1 MEKFEIRKILIPYD
15 FSETAALALE
25 HGVFMAKLNR
35 AEIILLHI
43 IETVTFTSAI
53 AHAFT
58 SKNDFESKVEESA
71 IEKLQEIAA
80 DIHHKSGIK
89 VHVKAEVG
97 RIYKKIVEV
106 ATEDNIDLVL
116 MGTHGVSGFQE
127 FFMGSNAFR
136 VVSDAPC
143 PVITVQTHAKK
154 IGFKDIVLPIDD
166 SFPSRQKVRFC
177 VEIAD
182 KFNAVVHIVGL
193 MTSKDDEDFE
203 RKFKIKIEQVEE
215 YLDKH
220 EVNHTTK
227 LIHTTDLADATMKHS
242 QELDADLIVIMTEQ
256 EPNISGLF
264 LGTYAQQIVNHSKIP
279 VLSVRPAEI
288 DPDKITVTF

>member
-1 MEKFEIRKILIPYD
+1 LEKFEIRKILIPYD

-35 AEIILLHI
+35 AEITLLHI

-53 AHAFT
+53 AHAFS
-58 SKNDFESKVEESA
+58 SKSDFENKVEESA
-71 IEKLQEIAA
+71 IEKLQEIAS

-106 ATEDNIDLVL
+106 SAEDEIDLIL

-136 VVSDAPC
+136 VVSDSPC

-154 IGFKDIVLPIDD
+154 IGFKDIVLPLDD
-166 SFPSRQKVRFC
+166 SFPSRQKVPFC
-177 VEIAD
+177 AELAD
-182 KFNAVVHIVGL
+182 KYSAVVHIAGL
-193 MTSKDDEDFE
+193 MTSKDEDFE
-203 RKFKIKIEQVEE
+203 RKFKIKVEQVEE

-220 EVNHTTK
+220 GIQHTTR
-227 LIHTTDLADATMKHS
+227 LMHTDNLAEASMSYAK
-242 QELDADLIVIMTEQ
+242 QIDADLVVIMTEQ
-256 EPNISGLF
+256 EPNITGLF
-264 LGTYAQQIVNHSKIP
+264 LGTYAQQVVNHSKIP
-279 VLSVRPAEI
+279 VMSVRPAEI